1 MKPTPLIAIAPDSFK
16 GTLSA
21 AEAAEAIAA
30 GVRRAIPRARFRLIP
45 MADGGE
51 GTVDAVIAA
60 TRGRWRRCAVHDPLG
75 RAITARYGL
84 VGGRTPRAVI
94 EMAAASGLPLLQP
107 RERNPLVTG
116 TEGTGDL
123 LRDALGRG
131 ARRIWMGIGGSA
143 TNDGGT
149 GMARAL
155 GVRFLDRRGNDLPR
169 GGGALVDLQRIAW
182 DGLDHRL
189 LGAIIEV
196 ACDVTNPLCGPNG
209 ASAVYGPQKGATPA
223 MVRRLDAGLKRLA
236 QIMTCELGVDAAGMP
251 GAGAAG
257 GLGFGL
263 MAFCGA
269 RLRCGVEMVAEAV
282 ALETQCRGCD
292 LVITGEG
299 RIDGQTI
306 NGKTPMGVARV
317 AGRVGVP
324 VIAICGCAG
333 DGWQNVHKVGIAAVF
348 SSTTCRL
355 TEEEVVSG
363 AAERLTRCGEEV
375 GRLLRIGCGR
385 AMRPPRA
392 QKQKGIGAH
401 APTP

>member
-30 GVRRAIPRARFRLIP
+30 GVRRAMPRARFRLIP

-60 TRGRWRRCAVHDPLG
+60 THGRWHRCAVHDPLG
-75 RAITARYGL
+75 RMITARYGL

-131 ARRIWMGIGGSA
+131 VRQIWMGIGGSA
-143 TNDGGT
+143 TNDGGA

-155 GVRFLDRRGNDLPR
+155 GVRFLDRCGRELPR
-169 GGGALVDLQRIAW
+169 GGGALAALDRIVL
-182 DGLDHRL
+182 DGLDPRVRQVS
-189 LGAIIEV
+189 IEV

-209 ASAVYGPQKGATPA
+209 ASSIYGPQKGATPA

-236 QIMTCELGVDAAGMP
+236 MVMKGQLGVAVAGVP

-257 GLGFGL
+257 GLGFGM

-269 RLRCGVEMVAEAV
+269 RLRRGVEMVADAVRLEA
-282 ALETQCRGCD
+282 QCRGCD

-299 RIDGQTI
+299 RIDGQTV

-324 VIAICGCAG
+324 VIAICGCTG
-333 DGWQNVHKVGIAAVF
+333 EGWQNAHQVGIAAVF
-348 SSTTCRL
+348 SSTTCHL
-355 TEEEVVSG
+355 TEKEVASG
-363 AAERLTRCGEEV
+363 AAERLTCCGEEV
-375 GRLLRIGCGR
+375 GRLLRLDGWVT
-385 AMRPPRA
+385 MRTRRA
-392 QKQKGIGAH
+392 QKSR
-401 APTP
+401 

>member
-1 MKPTPLIAIAPDSFK
+1 MNTSPLIAIAPDSFK

-30 GVRRAIPRARFRLIP
+30 GVRRAMPRARFRFIP

-75 RAITARYGL
+75 RTITARYGL
-84 VGGRTPRAVI
+84 MGGRAPRAVI

-107 RERNPLVTG
+107 CERNPLGTG

-131 ARRIWMGIGGSA
+131 VRQIWMGIGGSA

-155 GVRFLDRRGNDLPR
+155 GVWFLDRRGHELPR
-169 GGGALVDLQRIAW
+169 GGGALAALDRIELEGI
-182 DGLDHRL
+182 DSRVRQVS
-189 LGAIIEV
+189 IEV

-209 ASAVYGPQKGATPA
+209 ASAIYGPQKGATPA

-236 QIMTCELGVDAAGMP
+236 MVVKRQTGVDVAGLP

-269 RLRCGVEMVAEAV
+269 RLRRGVEMVADAV
-282 ALETQCRGCD
+282 ALEAQCRGCD

-299 RIDGQTI
+299 RIDGQTV

-324 VIAICGCAG
+324 VIAICGCTG
-333 DGWQNVHKVGIAAVF
+333 EGWQNVHKVGIAAVF

-355 TEEEVVSG
+355 TEEEVASG

-375 GRLLRIGCGR
+375 GRLLRIGG
-385 AMRPPRA
+385 
-392 QKQKGIGAH
+392 
-401 APTP
+401 

>member
-1 MKPTPLIAIAPDSFK
+1 MKPSPLIAIAPDSFK

-30 GVRRAIPRARFRLIP
+30 GVKRAIPRARFRLVP

-60 TRGRWRRCAVHDPLG
+60 TQGQWQRCRVQDPLG
-75 RAITARYGL
+75 RPFTTRYGL
-84 VGGRTPRAVI
+84 VGKRTPRAVI
-94 EMAAASGLPLLQP
+94 EMAAASGLPLLKP
-107 RERNPLVTG
+107 AERNPLITG
-116 TEGTGDL
+116 TEGTGEL
-123 LRDALGRG
+123 LRDALTRG
-131 ARRIWMGIGGSA
+131 AQQIWMGIGGSA

-155 GVRFLDRRGNDLPR
+155 GIRFLDKHGRDLPR
-169 GGGALVDLQRIAW
+169 GGGALATLARIDL
-182 DGLDHRL
+182 DGLDPRVRQVS
-189 LGAIIEV
+189 IEV

-223 MVRRLDAGLKRLA
+223 MVKQLDAGLKQLA
-236 QIMTCELGVDAAGMP
+236 KVVKQQLGVDLVALP

-269 RLRCGVEMVAEAV
+269 RLRRGVEMVADAV
-282 ALETQCRGCD
+282 ELEKQCRGCD

-299 RIDGQTI
+299 RMDGQTVC
-306 NGKTPMGVARV
+306 GKTPMGVAAV
-317 AGRVGVP
+317 AGKVGVP
-324 VIAICGCAG
+324 VIAICGCTG
-333 DGWQNVHKVGIAAVF
+333 KDWQNAHQVGIAAIF

-355 TEEEVVSG
+355 TEEEVASG
-363 AAERLTRCGEEV
+363 AAERLTRSGEEV
-375 GRLLRIGCGR
+375 GRLLAIGSGNI
-385 AMRPPRA
+385 MRTAKA
-392 QKQKGIGAH
+392 QKLL
-401 APTP
+401 

>member
-1 MKPTPLIAIAPDSFK
+1 MKPAPLIAIAPDSFK

-21 AEAAEAIAA
+21 VAAAEAIAA
-30 GVRRAIPRARFRLIP
+30 GLRRAIPRARFRLIP

-60 TRGRWRRCAVHDPLG
+60 TRGRWRRCSVHDPLG
-75 RAITARYGL
+75 RTIMARYGL
-84 VGGRTPRAVI
+84 VGGRAPRAVI

-107 RERNPLVTG
+107 RERNPLTTG
-116 TEGTGDL
+116 TEGTGEL
-123 LRDALGRG
+123 LRDAFGRG
-131 ARRIWMGIGGSA
+131 VRQIWMGIGGSA
-143 TNDGGT
+143 TNDGGA

-155 GVRFLDRRGNDLPR
+155 GVRFLDRRGRELPR
-169 GGGALVDLQRIAW
+169 GGGALVTLDRIAL
-182 DGLDHRL
+182 DGLDPRVRQVS
-189 LGAIIEV
+189 IEV

-209 ASAVYGPQKGATPA
+209 ASAIYGPQKGATPA
-223 MVRRLDAGLKRLA
+223 MIRRLDAGLRQLA
-236 QIMTCELGVDAAGMP
+236 GVVQRQLGVDVAGAP

-269 RLRCGVEMVAEAV
+269 RLRRGVEMVAEAV
-282 ALETQCRGCD
+282 ELEAQCRGCD

-299 RIDGQTI
+299 RIDGQTV

-324 VIAICGCAG
+324 AIAICGCTG
-333 DGWQNVHKVGIAAVF
+333 DGWQDVHQVGIAAVF

-355 TEEEVVSG
+355 TEEDVADG

-375 GRLLRIGCGR
+375 GRLMAIKGGCV
-385 AMRPPRA
+385 MRTPRA
-392 QKQKGIGAH
+392 QRKTQKAERSR
-401 APTP
+401 